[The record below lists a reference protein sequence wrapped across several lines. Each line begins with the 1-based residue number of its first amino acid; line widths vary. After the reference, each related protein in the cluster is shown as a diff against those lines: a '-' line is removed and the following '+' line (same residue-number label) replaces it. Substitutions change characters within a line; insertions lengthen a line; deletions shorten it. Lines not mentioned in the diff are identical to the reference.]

1 MFKRRA
7 EITQEQKQQ
16 LMGVWDILYH
26 VCVWLFYDSR
36 AESLYDEYAVI
47 FDIPYDPKWTRDKL
61 DTGYHQDGCQ
71 NLTPPIN
78 MTPSINTTQHAEHLL
93 LQPH

>member
-1 MFKRRA
+1 VFKRRA

-36 AESLYDEYAVI
+36 AESLYDAYAVI
-47 FDIPYDPKWTRDKL
+47 FDIPVMTLSGHVTNWTLAIIMMVVK
-61 DTGYHQDGCQ
+61 T
-71 NLTPPIN
+71 
-78 MTPSINTTQHAEHLL
+78 
-93 LQPH
+93 